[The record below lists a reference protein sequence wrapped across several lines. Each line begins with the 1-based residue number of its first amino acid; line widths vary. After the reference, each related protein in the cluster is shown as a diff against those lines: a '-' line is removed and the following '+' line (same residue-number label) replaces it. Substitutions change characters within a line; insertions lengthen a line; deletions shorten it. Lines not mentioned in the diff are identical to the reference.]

1 MPGPAAR
8 LVPLLWALLLVLS
21 PAAPAWARS
30 VGSADGPGDIAL
42 AIGLTTA
49 AAAVTGLW
57 LRSRYR
63 REDPADGRQDRSSGS
78 SAVRADRTDR
88 ADRGSSRGGGGGG
101 GRPGGSGG
109 KDVR

>member
-1 MPGPAAR
+1 M
-8 LVPLLWALLLVLS
+8 PLLWALLLVLS

-63 REDPADGRQDRSSGS
+63 REDPADGRRGRSSAGSTGRAGSGS
-78 SAVRADRTDR
+78 SQ
-88 ADRGSSRGGGGGG
+88 GGGG

>member
-63 REDPADGRQDRSSGS
+63 REDPADGRRDRSSGS
-78 SAVRADRTDR
+78 SR
-88 ADRGSSRGGGGGG
+88 GGGG
-101 GRPGGSGG
+101 GRPGGSSG

>member
-63 REDPADGRQDRSSGS
+63 RKDPADGRRDRSSGS
-78 SAVRADRTDR
+78 GAVRADRGSS
-88 ADRGSSRGGGGGG
+88 GSSRGGGGGRPD
-101 GRPGGSGG
+101 GRGG

>member
-63 REDPADGRQDRSSGS
+63 REDPADGRRDRSSGG
-78 SAVRADRTDR
+78 SAVR
-88 ADRGSSRGGGGGG
+88 ADRGSSRGGGG